1 MQFQNQGWS
10 VIRRSLHKNSVEFVA
25 SSLPTFVG
33 SALSVSLSLTL
44 SLSLS
49 VCVCVC
55 VGCVR
60 KKETS
65 VEALCVNVAL

>member
-44 SLSLS
+44 SLSHSL
-49 VCVCVC
+49 CVCVC
-55 VGCVR
+55 VLG
-60 KKETS
+60 
-65 VEALCVNVAL
+65 A